1 MVPQRR
7 AYERVAGNGRVTE
20 NRTYKQ
26 TSMESSIV
34 DTMHCYFKNDKGKM
48 GDLELSIIASAK
60 RYFEQLPPKRPV

>member
-1 MVPQRR
+1 MKELLVT
-7 AYERVAGNGRVTE
+7 GRVTE
-20 NRTYKQ
+20 NGAHKQ

-60 RYFEQLPPKRPV
+60 RYYFEQPPPKRSV

>member
-1 MVPQRR
+1 MVPQRQ

-20 NRTYKQ
+20 NGAYKQ

-48 GDLELSIIASAK
+48 GDLELSIIASAE